1 MFIENCEIFNFAD
14 GNTLRSF
21 GIEMSSILDNL
32 KLEGKVII
40 KLFRINSL
48 KAISRKFQFIIPVC
62 EVIFNEHIN
71 NLFCNA
77 N

>member
-14 GNTLRSF
+14 GNTLYSF
-21 GIEMSSILDNL
+21 GIEISSILDNL
-32 KLEGKVII
+32 KLDGKLII
-40 KLFRINSL
+40 KLSRINSL
-48 KAISRKFQFIIPVC
+48 KANPRTFHFIILVY
-62 EVIFNEHIN
+62 EVTFNEPIN

>member
-14 GNTLRSF
+14 GNTLHSF
-21 GIEMSSILDNL
+21 GIEISSILDNL
-32 KLEGKVII
+32 KLDGKLII

-48 KAISRKFQFIIPVC
+48 KANPRTFQFIILVY
-62 EVIFNEHIN
+62 EVTFNKPIN